1 MKRNYFL
8 LLAALFVSGLMNA
21 QDLLDGVFEKI
32 TLKEKEI
39 LAYEHI
45 READVMWS
53 KRIWRVIDIREKM
66 NLPFKYPLKP
76 LIDIIHTAAKNGDI
90 QVYDPGVLRADEF
103 KAPMTTKDVKNIGS
117 RIDTTWTV
125 DPITLKEVQTVTTQE
140 FDPSKIVKYKIK
152 EDWFFDEETSTMMV
166 RIIGIAPVMES
177 FDENGNARGD
187 QTMYWVYYPDLR
199 PIFAKYPVY
208 NNKNDASTL
217 SWEELFEVRYFTSY
231 ITKETNVHDRNIQ
244 EYATGL
250 DLLYES
256 ERIKDE
262 LRNYEH
268 DLWEF

>member
-1 MKRNYFL
+1 MKKYFL
-8 LLAALFVSGLMNA
+8 MLFAGITLSSFG
-21 QDLLDGVFEKI
+21 QDVLDGAYEKI

-39 LAYEHI
+39 LPYEHI

-53 KRIWRVIDIREKM
+53 KRVWRIIDVREKM
-66 NLPFKYPLKP
+66 NLPFKYQLKP
-76 LIDIIHTAAKNGDI
+76 LIEIIHNAAKEGNI

-103 KAPMTTKDVKNIGS
+103 KASMTTKDISKIGS
-117 RIDTTWTV
+117 RVDTTWTV
-125 DPITLKEVQTVTTQE
+125 DPVTLKEVQTVTVQE
-140 FDPSKIVKYKIK
+140 FDPTKIVKYRLK

-199 PIFAKYPVY
+199 PILTKFPVY
-208 NNKNDASTL
+208 NTKNDATSV
-217 SWEELFEVRYFTSY
+217 SWEDLFEARYFNSY
-231 ITKETNVHDRNIQ
+231 IYKESNVHDRNIQ

-256 ERIKDE
+256 ERIRE
-262 LRNYEH
+262 EIRNYEH